1 MKRYLVRLLLVLLF
15 SAGGGMFTYTFMLSR
30 WPEDST
36 LVRLES
42 WKSEKV
48 EEAPLS
54 FEEEVGEL
62 REEPFPSEG
71 WEVERLE
78 VMLHILSGKSRGDH
92 LSVVIDQL
100 SQGGVPL
107 REGSIYVLLADS
119 FPDGEYQYY
128 LSDSF
133 RAPWVVALIFAA
145 FGALMASAGMAGFR
159 ALLGLLL
166 SLGVLLYWYVP
177 LVRHGA
183 SPVPYALGVIL
194 IITALTVV
202 LVVRRKSWWPV
213 AFLGS
218 AGGALAASLLGWFL
232 VYLWQLTGL
241 AGEAGA
247 LLSSTMPQI
256 SLQGVLLASIII
268 GSIGAVLDVGI
279 SVSATMGE
287 LVSYDPRIS
296 SGRLWKAGIGAG
308 REVLGSMINTL
319 VLAYVGS
326 ALPFVILVAD
336 SGMSLMGFL
345 NNPSIAEEL
354 VRSLAGTAGLLLTV
368 PITAFLGM
376 LWHRREGEPRED

>member
-1 MKRYLVRLLLVLLF
+1 MPAFFPGTSFLPTHRV
-15 SAGGGMFTYTFMLSR
+15 MLSQ
-30 WPEDST
+30 WPEGST

-42 WKSEKV
+42 WKSV
-48 EEAPLS
+48 NTEEQPLS
-54 FEEEVGEL
+54 FEEDMQHVPE
-62 REEPFPSEG
+62 EEPFSEG
-71 WEVERLE
+71 WEVDRLE
-78 VMLHILSGKSRGDH
+78 VVLKVLSGKSRGSY
-92 LSVVIDQL
+92 LSVVIEQL
-100 SQGGVPL
+100 RQGGVPF
-107 REGSIYVLLADS
+107 REGRIYVLLTDI
-119 FPDGEYQYY
+119 FPDGEHQYY

-133 RAPWVVALIFAA
+133 RAPWVVALVFAA
-145 FGALMASAGMAGFR
+145 LGALIASAGMAGFR

-166 SLGVLLYWYVP
+166 SLGVLLYWYIP
-177 LVRHGA
+177 LVQRG
-183 SPVPYALGVIL
+183 SPPVPYALGAIF

-218 AGGALAASLLGWFL
+218 LGGAGAASLLGGFL

-247 LLSSTMPQI
+247 LLSSTMPHI
-256 SLQGVLLASIII
+256 SLRGIFLASVII

-287 LVSYDPRIS
+287 LVHYDARIS
-296 SGRLWKAGIGAG
+296 PARLWKAGIGAG

-326 ALPFVILVAD
+326 ALPFVILVAESD
-336 SGMSLMGFL
+336 MSFMGFL
-345 NNPSIAEEL
+345 NNASIAEEL

-376 LWHRREGEPRED
+376 LWHRRNSGIRE